1 MVNYTPKRSIDSKN
15 KETSGELTK
24 TKVKDILSKSFVT
37 LTPEDTI
44 HDAQEQILKQGVPG
58 ITVVDQDNK
67 AVGFLSEKDC
77 LVRVVKMKYHNDIS
91 AHVKEIMSKNC
102 FVIQKN
108 EDLMKAIEYFS
119 NKNFHII
126 PVVNEKNQ
134 VEGVL
139 IRQDVFRY
147 VVKLKQQSW

>member
-1 MVNYTPKRSIDSKN
+1 MNECTKIFELPLFVREKIIFSL
-15 KETSGELTK
+15 SGENLGAK
-24 TKVKDILSKSFVT
+24 LIPEKLPKIFSFFVSKS
-37 LTPEDTI
+37 
-44 HDAQEQILKQGVPG
+44 
-58 ITVVDQDNK
+58 NK
-67 AVGFLSEKDC
+67 KTVGFLSEKDC

-119 NKNFHII
+119 DKNFHII

-139 IRQDVFRY
+139 VRQDVFRY